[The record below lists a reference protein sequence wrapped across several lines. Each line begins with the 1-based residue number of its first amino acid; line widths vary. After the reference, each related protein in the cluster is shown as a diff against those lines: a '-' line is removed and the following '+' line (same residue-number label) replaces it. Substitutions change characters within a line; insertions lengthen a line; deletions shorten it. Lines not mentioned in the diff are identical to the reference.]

1 MYDGGKVVL
10 GLALFAALCTSP
22 MWVSAARGG
31 GGAEAPE
38 LELPPPASGKCVRD
52 GAWMRNSHMELLNS
66 WRDEVVREG
75 IRRERLADGREIER
89 SLTQTCL
96 GCHTDK
102 TQFCDRCHDYVGV
115 KPFCFDCHVDKA
127 GG

>member
-1 MYDGGKVVL
+1 MYDGGKVVF
-10 GLALFAALCTSP
+10 GLALFVALCTSP
-22 MWVSAARGG
+22 LWLSVARGG
-31 GGAEAPE
+31 GGAEAPP
-38 LELPPPASGKCVRD
+38 LQMPAPAAGKCVRD
-52 GAWMRNSHMELLNS
+52 GEWMRNSHMELLNS

-75 IRRERLADGREIER
+75 KRSEQLADGRVIEK
-89 SLTQTCL
+89 SLTKTCL

-115 KPFCFDCHVDKA
+115 KPFCFDCHVETA